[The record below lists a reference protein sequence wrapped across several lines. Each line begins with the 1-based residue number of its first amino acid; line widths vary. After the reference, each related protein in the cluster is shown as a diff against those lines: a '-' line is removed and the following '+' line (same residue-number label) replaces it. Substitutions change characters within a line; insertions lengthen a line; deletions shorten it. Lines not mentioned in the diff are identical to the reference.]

1 MFTTIINTIKEFFS
15 YLSADHDKLREQA
28 YLEGAS
34 DRYDLEF
41 RHRNIQRGCL
51 KRKY

>member
-1 MFTTIINTIKEFFS
+1 MFTTIINTIKEFFA

-41 RHRNIQRGCL
+41 RMRQIDRGAL
-51 KRKY
+51 KRRY